1 LHQHPSLSP
10 IWPYGGILYHSWQ
23 KKKEPRL
30 GLWRVQFSMWFK
42 TKKMARSY
50 IPLGVNLRY
59 RDEEAKKSSNGQ
71 F

>member
-1 LHQHPSLSP
+1 
-10 IWPYGGILYHSWQ
+10 
-23 KKKEPRL
+23 
-30 GLWRVQFSMWFK
+30 LWRVQFSMWFK